1 MTDMSRRALVTGG
14 AAGIGAAIAER
25 LRDDGFDVVIGDVAD
40 ERMAATAKRL
50 GVTACRLDVADFAA
64 VERAL
69 GEVQERGGAIDVLV
83 NNAGITRDAMVHKM
97 SPEQWAQVLTVN
109 LTSVFNTV
117 RVLAPGMRS
126 RGWGRIVNISSM
138 NGLRGQLGQANY
150 AAAKAGMIGFTKSI
164 AQELAGKGVTAN
176 CVAPGFI
183 RTEMTG
189 AMPTEILEGERRKIP
204 VGELGTPADIA
215 AAVSYLAGDGA
226 RFVTGQVLSVNG
238 GQYM

>member
-1 MTDMSRRALVTGG
+1 MVRRALVTGG

-25 LRDDGFDVVIGDVAD
+25 LRDGGFKVVIADVAE
-40 ERMAATAKRL
+40 ERAQVTAKRL
-50 GVTACRLDVADFAA
+50 GCACCRLDVADFAQ
-64 VERAL
+64 VERVL
-69 GEVQERGGAIDVLV
+69 GQVEEEGGAIDVLV

-97 SPEQWAQVLTVN
+97 TPEQWTQVIAVN
-109 LTSVFNTV
+109 LSSVFNTV
-117 RVLAPGMRS
+117 RVLAPGMRN

-138 NGLRGQLGQANY
+138 NGLRGQFGQANY

-183 RTEMTG
+183 RTEMTE
-189 AMPTEILEGERRKIP
+189 AMPAEILDAERKKIP
-204 VGELGTPADIA
+204 AGDLGLPADIA
-215 AAVSYLAGDGA
+215 AAVSYLASDGA

>member
-1 MTDMSRRALVTGG
+1 MARRALVTGG

-25 LRDDGFDVVIGDVAD
+25 LRDDGFQVVIGDVAGD
-40 ERMAATAKRL
+40 RAQATAERL
-50 GVTACRLDVADFAA
+50 GVASCCLDVADFAQ
-64 VERAL
+64 VERVL
-69 GEVQERGGAIDVLV
+69 GQMEESGGGIDVLV

-97 SPEQWAQVLTVN
+97 SPEQWMQVNAVN
-109 LTSVFNTV
+109 LSSVFNTV
-117 RVLAPGMRS
+117 RVLAPGMRG

-138 NGLRGQLGQANY
+138 NGLRGQFGQANY

-183 RTEMTG
+183 RTEMTQ
-189 AMPTEILEGERRKIP
+189 AMPAEILETERRKIP
-204 VGELGTPADIA
+204 AGDLGLPADIA
-215 AAVSYLAGDGA
+215 AAVSYLASDDA